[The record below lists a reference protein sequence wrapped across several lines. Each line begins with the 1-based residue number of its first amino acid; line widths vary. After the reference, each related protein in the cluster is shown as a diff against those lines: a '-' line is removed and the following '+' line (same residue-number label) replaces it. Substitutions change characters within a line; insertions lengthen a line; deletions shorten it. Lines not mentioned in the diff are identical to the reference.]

1 MRRIDLHV
9 HSNCSDGALSPSEIM
24 RRAKESGISIIS
36 LTDHDT
42 VSGLKEGRRAA
53 SKYGVTFI
61 NGIEIS
67 SHLEGF
73 GEIHILG
80 YAFNQD
86 DERFNSELVK
96 IKSLRRERIAKIFD
110 KLKDNGIEFDEDV
123 KRSARGRVDIAYLL
137 KGAKYVETVNES
149 FDKWLGKDGK
159 AYVDAVRTDTLSAIK
174 TIKDAGGIPVFA
186 HPLRSCSADEFKSI
200 MPSLVDAGLMGLEVY
215 YPTQD
220 EEMRRILTEYA
231 TLYNLIKTGGSDYHT
246 DSSAVK
252 LGDGDCILDGAAT
265 QIILKK

>member
-1 MRRIDLHV
+1 MRRVDLHI

-24 RRAKESGISIIS
+24 RRAKESGISIVS

-86 DERFNSELVK
+86 DEGFKEELIK
-96 IKSLRRERIAKIFD
+96 IKNLRRERIAKIFD
-110 KLKDNGIEFDEDV
+110 KLNESGIEFDEEA
-123 KRSARGRVDIAYLL
+123 KRSARGRVDIAYML
-137 KGAKYVETVNES
+137 KNAKYVDTVNEA

-159 AYVDAVRTDTLSAIK
+159 AYVDAVRTDTLNAIK
-174 TIKDAGGIPVFA
+174 TIKSAGGIPVFA
-186 HPLRSCSADEFKSI
+186 HPLRSFSVEEFKALLPI
-200 MPSLVDAGLMGLEVY
+200 LADAGLTGLEVY
-215 YPTQD
+215 YPSQD

-231 TLYNLIKTGGSDYHT
+231 TLYNLIKTGGSDFHT
-246 DSSAVK
+246 DSS
-252 LGDGDCILDGAAT
+252 T
-265 QIILKK
+265 